1 MAATARTA
9 EMLTGFIQN
18 GSLHRY
24 LVTILA
30 VFTLTAA
37 GVWALNAE
45 GFFEPPLFPV
55 LPFWQWLLV
64 ALMAS
69 AVGVVVAARSRIL
82 AVCALGVVGSGA
94 ALVFLAYGAP
104 DLALTQLLVET
115 LTLIIVAIVLL
126 RLPPLAQ
133 AAGAPL
139 SARWFDA
146 LVAVGAGTL
155 VAALTMATT
164 SGVLD
169 RQLTEF
175 FEHNSY
181 LAAHGRNIVNVI
193 LVDFRGLDTL
203 GEIVVVAT
211 AGLAGFALIA
221 GRRR

>member
-1 MAATARTA
+1 MRFVLIAMVLAATSTA
-9 EMLTGFIQN
+9 TIAQWYPDWDPR
-18 GSLHRY
+18 SPDHWRY
-24 LVTILA
+24 LEQQREEFNKRQRDEEA
-30 VFTLTAA
+30 RNKAHAEEMYGQKPSSPSGGSSA
-37 GVWALNAE
+37 GT
-45 GFFEPPLFPV
+45 
-55 LPFWQWLLV
+55 
-64 ALMAS
+64 
-69 AVGVVVAARSRIL
+69 
-82 AVCALGVVGSGA
+82 GA
-94 ALVFLAYGAP
+94 GRTDFRAQGK
-104 DLALTQLLVET
+104 E
-115 LTLIIVAIVLL
+115 LL